1 MLTNLSDITA
11 LLDFSDDFWGFF
23 ALTHDPLFRKIPLD
37 KIPEYI
43 SRSIDCGTQEA
54 QKLKKIC
61 GALSIKE
68 QFSRSGIRLI
78 YDHAENGGHQ
88 IIFAQFVEP
97 DEVTISRDA
106 QNRMAALGIWN
117 RISPD
122 VSFEDI
128 LLSHEY
134 FHYIESKQ
142 PKSIYTRTEKI
153 ELWRKPFSN
162 RSCITALSE
171 IAAMA
176 FAKEYQNLVFSP
188 FALDTLM
195 LYLYDKKAASDLY
208 DNIMDE
214 WGSWNNVQKWA

>member
-1 MLTNLSDITA
+1 MLTNLSDIIA

-23 ALTHDPLFRKIPLD
+23 ALIHDPLFRKIPLD

-43 SRSIDCGTQEA
+43 SRSIACGTQEA
-54 QKLKKIC
+54 QKLKESY
-61 GALSIKE
+61 GPLSIKE
-68 QFSRSGIRLI
+68 QFSRCGIRLI
-78 YDHAENGGHQ
+78 NDYTENGGHQ

-106 QNRMAALGIWN
+106 QNRMAALGIWKQ
-117 RISPD
+117 ISPD

-128 LLSHEY
+128 LLAHEF
-134 FHYIESKQ
+134 FHYIESQQ

-176 FAKEYQNLVFSP
+176 FAKEYQNLAFSP

-208 DNIMDE
+208 DRIIDE
-214 WGSWNNVQKWA
+214 WSSWNNIQKWA